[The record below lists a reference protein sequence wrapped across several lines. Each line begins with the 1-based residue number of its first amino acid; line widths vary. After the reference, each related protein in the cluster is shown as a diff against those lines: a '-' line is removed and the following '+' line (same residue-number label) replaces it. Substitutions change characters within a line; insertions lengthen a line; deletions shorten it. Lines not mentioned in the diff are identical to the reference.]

1 MARYRQNKQKAQQS
15 EFEFAAERDKIRV
28 TVEESFYN
36 LKTANRTLK
45 TSGMAVLSARESLRL
60 SRLRFQAGVTTQ
72 REVVDNQRDLNTSLQ
87 TYANSML
94 TYNTSLFQLRRRTGL
109 DHIEACNSPD
119 LPAQKSTALYESI
132 DVPIK
137 PIPLKPACNSSISQ
151 AD

>member
-1 MARYRQNKQKAQQS
+1 MARYQQNKQKAQQS
-15 EFEFAAERDKIRV
+15 EFEFAAQRDQIRA
-28 TVEESFYN
+28 TVEESFYS
-36 LKTANRTLK
+36 LKTATRTLK
-45 TSGMAVLSARESLRL
+45 TSGMSVLSARESLRL

-72 REVVDNQRDLNTSLQ
+72 REVVDNQRDLTSAQQ
-87 TYANSML
+87 TYAGSML
-94 TYNTSLFQLRRRTGL
+94 KYNQSLFQLRRRTGL

-137 PIPLKPACNSSISQ
+137 PIPLKPACNAAILQ